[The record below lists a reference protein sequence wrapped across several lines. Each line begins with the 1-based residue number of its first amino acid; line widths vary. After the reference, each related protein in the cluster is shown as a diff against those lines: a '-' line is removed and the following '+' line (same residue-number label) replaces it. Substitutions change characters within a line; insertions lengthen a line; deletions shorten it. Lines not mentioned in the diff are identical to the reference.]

1 MNFELGANVFPN
13 NMDYFSIELC
23 VIGYV
28 TTSISRFEV
37 SMFNNRHAN
46 VRIATMLTSLFR
58 WLSFEVNEKYWP
70 QFIGHVPVF
79 NPLFTSSKYQKY
91 IPVADV
97 TTQGDAIRIPECQ
110 EIKCLCEQQKQGL
123 FSDWPENEATISNDL
138 LLQSGQPYNW
148 KHWWSLNLAV

>member
-37 SMFNNRHAN
+37 SMFNNCHAN
-46 VRIATMLTSLFR
+46 VRIATMLTSL
-58 WLSFEVNEKYWP
+58 LSFEVNEKYWP
-70 QFIGHVPVF
+70 QFIGHVSVF

-97 TTQGDAIRIPECQ
+97 TTQGDAIMNP
-110 EIKCLCEQQKQGL
+110 
-123 FSDWPENEATISNDL
+123 
-138 LLQSGQPYNW
+138 
-148 KHWWSLNLAV
+148 